1 MFGHYLHAL
10 TSHAPTQYELVSLRS
25 LNTENQERLF
35 GQART
40 KADACT
46 NHHAE
51 NIIPQIMI
59 RLQAKQE
66 QRISLIA
73 VEKADTQ
80 VACAAKHL
88 PSLPGITIKKSFTKC
103 RVSSWQLYLQRISP
117 FLTGGEGV

>member
-10 TSHAPTQYELVSLRS
+10 TYHAPTQYKLASLRF

-40 KADACT
+40 IADACI

-51 NIIPQIMI
+51 NTIPQIVI
-59 RLQAKQE
+59 HLQAKQE
-66 QRISLIA
+66 QRISLIS

-80 VACAAKHL
+80 VPCAAKHL
-88 PSLPGITIKKSFTKC
+88 PNLPGTTIKKSFIGC
-103 RVSSWQLYLQRISP
+103 RVSSWQLHL
-117 FLTGGEGV
+117 